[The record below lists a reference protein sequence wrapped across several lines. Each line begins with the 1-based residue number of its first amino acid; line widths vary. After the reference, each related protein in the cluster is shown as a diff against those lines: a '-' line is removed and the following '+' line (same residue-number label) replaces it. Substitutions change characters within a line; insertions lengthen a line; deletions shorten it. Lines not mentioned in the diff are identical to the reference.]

1 MLNAK
6 WRTLALLAA
15 GELLAM
21 SLWFSATAVVPALTR
36 DWTLDPSAAALLTTA
51 VQLGFVAGALL
62 TALFNVADVFPAPA
76 VFAGGAVLGAVCNA
90 LIALFAQDLALALP
104 LRFLTGMS
112 LAAVYPV
119 GMKIMAT
126 WTTHDRGLGLG
137 LLVGALTLGSAT
149 PHLVR
154 GLGEGGG
161 GVGEWR
167 PVLYTVSLLAVLGGL
182 LVWRAVG
189 LGPHH
194 VPAPRFEWRY
204 AFRAWRERGP
214 RLANLGYLGHM
225 WELYAMWTWIP
236 VFLAASYAASGLA
249 GAERWAALAAFAV
262 IGAGGA
268 GSLAAGWLAD
278 RWGRTA
284 TTILSMVISGT
295 CAATI
300 GLLFGG
306 AVWLLTLVAVVWGA
320 AVVADSA
327 QFSSAISEL
336 AERAYVGTALAMQT
350 ALGFLLTMISIQLM
364 PFAVRWAGWTGAFA
378 VLAIGPI
385 IGTGAMW
392 RLRRS
397 PDSAKLAGGKG

>member
-21 SLWFSATAVVPALTR
+21 SLWFSASAVVPALTR

-51 VQLGFVAGALL
+51 VQLGFVSGALL

-76 VFAGGAVLGAVCNA
+76 VFAAGAMLGAACNA
-90 LIALFAQDLALALP
+90 LIALLAQDLALALP

-154 GLGEGGG
+154 GVG
-161 GVGEWR
+161 GVGAWR
-167 PVLYTVSLLAVLGGL
+167 PVLYTVSALAVLGGL
-182 LVWRAVG
+182 VVWRAVG

-194 VPAPRFEWRY
+194 EPAPRFEWRY

-236 VFLAASYAASGLA
+236 AFLAASYAARGLA
-249 GAERWAALAAFAV
+249 DAERWAALAAFAV

-284 TTILSMVISGT
+284 TTILSMVVSGT

-327 QFSSAISEL
+327 QFSSAVSEL
-336 AERAYVGTALAMQT
+336 ADRAYVGTALAMQT
-350 ALGFLLTMISIQLM
+350 ALGFLLTMASIQLT
-364 PFAVRWAGWTGAFA
+364 PLVARSAGWAGTFPLLAVGPLLGAW
-378 VLAIGPI
+378 
-385 IGTGAMW
+385 AMW

-397 PDSAKLAGGKG
+397 PDAVKLAGGRR

>member
-6 WRTLALLAA
+6 WRTLGLLAA

-21 SLWFSATAVVPALTR
+21 SLWFSASAVVPALTR
-36 DWTLDPSAAALLTTA
+36 DWTLDPAAAALLTTA

-62 TALFNVADVFPAPA
+62 TALLNVADVFPAPA
-76 VFAGGAVLGAVCNA
+76 VFAAGAVLGAACNA
-90 LIALFAQDLALALP
+90 AIALLAQDLALALP

-126 WTTHDRGLGLG
+126 WTTNDRGLGLG

-154 GLGEGGG
+154 GVG
-161 GVGEWR
+161 GVGAWR

-236 VFLAASYAASGLA
+236 AFLAASYAASGLA
-249 GAERWAALAAFAV
+249 GAERWASLAAFAV

-284 TTILSMVISGT
+284 TTILSMVISGM
-295 CAATI
+295 CAVTI

-306 AVWLLTLVAVVWGA
+306 AVWFVTLVAVVWGA
-320 AVVADSA
+320 AIVADSA
-327 QFSSAISEL
+327 QFSTAISEL
-336 AERAYVGTALAMQT
+336 ADRAYVGTALAMQT
-350 ALGFLLTMISIQLM
+350 ALGFLLTMVSIQLT
-364 PFAVRWAGWTGAFA
+364 PLIARSIGWADTFP
-378 VLAIGPI
+378 VLAIGPVL
-385 IGTGAMW
+385 GVWAMW

-397 PDSAKLAGGKG
+397 PDALRLAGGRR